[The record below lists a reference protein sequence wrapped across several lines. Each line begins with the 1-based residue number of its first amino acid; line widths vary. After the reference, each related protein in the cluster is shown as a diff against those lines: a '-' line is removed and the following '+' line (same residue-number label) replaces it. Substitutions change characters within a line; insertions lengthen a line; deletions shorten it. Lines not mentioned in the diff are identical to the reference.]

1 MHAIVEF
8 QGSQYRVET
17 GEKLRIRHLDTEPG
31 AKVMMDRV
39 LLVAGDSG
47 VRVGRPL
54 VPGASVEAVVLGHE
68 RGPKMI
74 IGKFKKRKDYRRRK
88 GYRDD
93 VTILEIGVIHA
104 A

>member
-1 MHAIVEF
+1 VHAIVQF

-17 GEKLRIRHLDTEPG
+17 GEKLEIRHLDAEPG
-31 AKVMMDRV
+31 SKVVMDRV
-39 LLVAGDSG
+39 LLLSGASG
-47 VRVGRPL
+47 VQVGRPL
-54 VPGASVEAVVLGHE
+54 VEGARVEAVVVSHK

-93 VTILEIGVIHA
+93 VTILEIGSIQGA
-104 A
+104 

>member
-1 MHAIVEF
+1 VHAIVQF
-8 QGSQYRVET
+8 QGSQYRVQT
-17 GEKLRIRHLDTEPG
+17 GEKLQIRHLDAEPG
-31 AKVMMDRV
+31 SKVLLDRV
-39 LLVAGDSG
+39 LLLAGDSG
-47 VRVGRPL
+47 VQVGRPL
-54 VPGASVEAVVLGHE
+54 VQGASVEAVVLGHE

-93 VTILEIGVIHA
+93 LTILEIGVIHA